1 MKTYVVEFMYAETRA
16 NGKGTP
22 MIKGSGYVLEQVANF
37 VGVKPR
43 VIRYWIER
51 NLLPRPLGFGRAAKY
66 TDEHLLR
73 ARVIMK
79 LRAQRTNQRAIRSYL
94 NSHTLAEFAQLVG
107 PLQHLQQGTEGMT
120 EPMRQSAPLPAAG
133 HPAWPQSGNA
143 QAQGLP
149 LPSRW
154 DLFLIG
160 RGLLLF
166 VSLDEVLDLWQL
178 AQQIVSTYRPIV
190 MRMQRTG

>member
-1 MKTYVVEFMYAETRA
+1 MM
-16 NGKGTP
+16 
-22 MIKGSGYVLEQVANF
+22 KGSGYVLEEVANL

-79 LRAQRTNQRAIRSYL
+79 LRAQRTTQRAIRTYL

-107 PLQHLQQGTEGMT
+107 PMQQRTERPT
-120 EPMRQSAPLPAAG
+120 EPMRQSAPQPAAG

-143 QAQGLP
+143 QVEGLP

-160 RGLLLF
+160 RGLHLL
-166 VSLDEVLDLWQL
+166 VSLDEVLDIWQL

>member
-1 MKTYVVEFMYAETRA
+1 MM
-16 NGKGTP
+16 
-22 MIKGSGYVLEQVANF
+22 KGSGYVLEEVANL
-37 VGVKPR
+37 VGAKPR

-107 PLQHLQQGTEGMT
+107 PMQQRTERMT
-120 EPMRQSAPLPAAG
+120 EPLRQSAPQPSPQPAAG
-133 HPAWPQSGNA
+133 HPAWPQSRNA
-143 QAQGLP
+143 QAEALP

-160 RGLLLF
+160 RGLHLL
-166 VSLDEVLDLWQL
+166 VSLDEVLDIWQL

-190 MRMQRTG
+190 MRMQRGG

>member
-1 MKTYVVEFMYAETRA
+1 
-16 NGKGTP
+16 
-22 MIKGSGYVLEQVANF
+22 
-37 VGVKPR
+37 
-43 VIRYWIER
+43 
-51 NLLPRPLGFGRAAKY
+51 
-66 TDEHLLR
+66 
-73 ARVIMK
+73 
-79 LRAQRTNQRAIRSYL
+79 
-94 NSHTLAEFAQLVG
+94 
-107 PLQHLQQGTEGMT
+107 
-120 EPMRQSAPLPAAG
+120 MRQSAPQPAAG

-143 QAQGLP
+143 QAQGLQ